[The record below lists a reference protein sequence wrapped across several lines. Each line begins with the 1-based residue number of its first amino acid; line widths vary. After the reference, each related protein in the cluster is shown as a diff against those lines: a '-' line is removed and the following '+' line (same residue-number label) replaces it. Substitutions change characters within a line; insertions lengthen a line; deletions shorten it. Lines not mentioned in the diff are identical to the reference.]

1 MNTHNLN
8 KIHMKTINLK
18 WIPFVCGIL
27 LLNTS
32 CRRSTTD
39 YDASGSFEAVE
50 VIVSS
55 EANGKIQQFKLEE
68 GVNVKAGE
76 ILGVIDTTQ
85 LYLKKLQLLQ
95 SIKAANSRK
104 TDVDKQIAAL
114 QQQITTAKTEKT
126 RIENLLK
133 ADATNRKQ
141 LDDIN
146 AQIATLNKQL
156 DAQKSAMEKGNNSI
170 SEESGG
176 LEIQIAQIE
185 DQLKKCYITSPINGN
200 ILVKYA
206 EFGELAV
213 AGKALFKVADMS
225 NIILRVYVTSE
236 QLAQLNIGKEVEVFA
251 DYTKDVVKKYK
262 GTIEWI
268 SDKSEFTP
276 KTIQTR
282 DERANLV
289 YAVKVS
295 VKNDGYLKIGMYGGI
310 NIPK

>member
-1 MNTHNLN
+1 
-8 KIHMKTINLK
+8 MKTINLK

>member
-1 MNTHNLN
+1 
-8 KIHMKTINLK
+8 MKTINVT
-18 WIPFVCGIL
+18 WIPLVCSLI

-32 CRRSTTD
+32 CRRNANE
-39 YDASGSFEAVE
+39 YDASGTFEATE

-55 EANGKIQQFKLEE
+55 EANGKITQFNVEE
-68 GVNVKAGE
+68 GSTVKAGQV
-76 ILGVIDTTQ
+76 LGCIDTTQ

-114 QQQITTAKTEKT
+114 QQQITTAKQEKT

-133 ADATNRKQ
+133 ADAANRKQ

-146 AQIATLNKQL
+146 AQIATLSKQL
-156 DAQKSAMEKGNNSI
+156 DAQKSLMERGNNSI
-170 SEESGG
+170 SEESSA
-176 LEIQIAQIE
+176 LDIQIAQIE
-185 DQLKKCYITSPINGN
+185 DQIKKCYIISPIDGT

-206 EFGELAV
+206 EFGELAI
-213 AGKALFKVADMS
+213 AGKALFKVANLS
-225 NIILRVYVTSE
+225 NILLRVYITSD
-236 QLAQLNIGKEVEVFA
+236 QLTQLKIGDDVPVYA
-251 DYTKDVVKKYK
+251 DYNKEVVKKYK
-262 GTIEWI
+262 GNILWI

-289 YAVKVS
+289 YAVKIN
-295 VKNDGYLKIGMYGGI
+295 VKNNGYLKIGMYGGI
-310 NIPK
+310 NIPEK